1 MKRGY
6 KFWIGTLVTVVLAGA
21 LALLITSGQGEM
33 AAILACDPCTEGVAV
48 VPLETYTRASGRPI
62 TSYRQFTLE
71 VDSEICLLLENNGCG
86 GAEVK
91 IDGDLLISPGQLNP
105 GVFDLVATTSL
116 SAGNHA
122 LSVKV
127 VSAEGCSVDVELRAC
142 VPEPPLC
149 SEVAAAWCEA
159 KGFEVD
165 LYTDGAVICTASGY
179 DEYSHCEDCSIYNVV
194 VYEDGAGDP
203 LCTSGLSTTY
213 AGHVYGGHDP
223 CECGDNLRYCQP
235 WDMQDCQPD

>member
-1 MKRGY
+1 MKHGN

-21 LALLITSGQGEM
+21 LLITSGQGEM
-33 AAILACDPCTEGVAV
+33 AVISACDPCTEGVPV
-48 VPLETYTRASGRPI
+48 VPLETYPRASGKPI

-71 VDSEICLLLENNGCG
+71 EDSDVCLLLENNGCG

-91 IDGDLLISPGQLNP
+91 IDGFQLISPGQLNP
-105 GVFDLVATTSL
+105 GVFNLVATTSL

-149 SEVAAAWCEA
+149 SEVAADWCEA

-165 LYTDGAVICTASGY
+165 LYTDGAVVCTAVGH
-179 DEYSHCEDCSIYNVV
+179 DVMENCADCTLWNLV

-203 LCTSGLSTTY
+203 LCPGDYSTR
-213 AGHVYGGHDP
+213 AGHVYGGHIP
-223 CECGDNLRYCQP
+223 CICSDNLYLCQT